1 MNTHAKNKAKP
12 APETLNTIALP
23 PETTNEWTTRR
34 FINAPAPESVR
45 LIAPKHAL
53 CHRKISISY

>member
-34 FINAPAPESVR
+34 FINAPAPESYGLSPR
-45 LIAPKHAL
+45 STL
-53 CHRKISISY
+53 CAIEKSL